1 MDTTPT
7 VSLAA
12 LRRERE
18 AKAAK
23 AAETGLFAEIRKN
36 SRYHGQISGR
46 FPVALFADDEYIVHG
61 AHNRYRL
68 ADVKLYWA
76 NSSGELFPCGK

>member
-1 MDTTPT
+1 MNTNPT
-7 VSLAA
+7 VSLAE

-23 AAETGLFAEIRKN
+23 AAETGLFAEIRK
-36 SRYHGQISGR
+36 SSQYYGQIYGQ

-61 AHNRYRL
+61 GGNRYRL
-68 ADVKLYWA
+68 ADVKLYWSNA
-76 NSSGELFPCGK
+76 AGKLFLCAK